1 MNCFNVSKFGRS
13 NKCHLHLSGCIPNL
27 RSSTFCI
34 SVTILSLIDCRI
46 DPIFKEE
53 LFSVVNWGA
62 QVSEFISFEV
72 HLKGPTAP
80 IDPLRSMDI
89 SLSLK
94 LTFYHKILTG
104 NFISSWSF
112 FPPFFPTQCFWLIMI
127 QLKILIIITTGV
139 IIAGLCVR
147 GSSVI
152 QYLSC
157 RPSFAPCF
165 SSSLMLPTAFHQ
177 LTYTH
182 FKQGTSSTAAMSSA
196 NTARSRQ

>member
-1 MNCFNVSKFGRS
+1 MNCFNVSEFGRS
-13 NKCHLHLSGCIPNL
+13 NKCHLHLSGCFPNL

-80 IDPLRSMDI
+80 IDPLRSLDI

-94 LTFYHKILTG
+94 LTFYHKILSG
-104 NFISSWSF
+104 NFISLWSF
-112 FPPFFPTQCFWLIMI
+112 FPSIFSSAVLLMNNNPTENFDHHHTG
-127 QLKILIIITTGV
+127 IIIV
-139 IIAGLCVR
+139 GLCVR

-165 SSSLMLPTAFHQ
+165 SSSLMPPTAFHQ

-182 FKQGTSSTAAMSSA
+182 VKQGTSSTAAMSSA
-196 NTARSRQ
+196 NTARSMQ

>member
-1 MNCFNVSKFGRS
+1 MNCFNVSEFGRS

-139 IIAGLCVR
+139 IIVGLCVR

-157 RPSFAPCF
+157 RFSC
-165 SSSLMLPTAFHQ
+165 SSSLILPTAFHQ

-182 FKQGTSSTAAMSSA
+182 FKQGTGSTVAMSTA
-196 NTARSRQ
+196 NTAGNMP

>member
-1 MNCFNVSKFGRS
+1 MP
-13 NKCHLHLSGCIPNL
+13 L
-27 RSSTFCI
+27 TFI
-34 SVTILSLIDCRI
+34 WMYPKSPLQYILYFRHN
-46 DPIFKEE
+46 PIAYRLQNWPDFQRRA
-53 LFSVVNWGA
+53 LFSRELRRP
-62 QVSEFISFEV
+62 SEWIYFFWSSLE
-72 HLKGPTAP
+72 
-80 IDPLRSMDI
+80 RSD
-89 SLSLK
+89 STYRPFAFHGYFLSLK

-112 FPPFFPTQCFWLIMI
+112 FPSIFCFWLIII

-139 IIAGLCVR
+139 IIVGLCVR

-157 RPSFAPCF
+157 RPSFAPCS

-196 NTARSRQ
+196 NTASRYPLSVGT